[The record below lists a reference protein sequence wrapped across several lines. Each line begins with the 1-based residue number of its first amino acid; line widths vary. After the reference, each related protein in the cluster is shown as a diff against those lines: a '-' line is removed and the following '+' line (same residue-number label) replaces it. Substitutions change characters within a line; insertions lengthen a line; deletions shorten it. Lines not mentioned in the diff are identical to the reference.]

1 METVETFTK
10 ADAVTVSRTVTGLG
24 VLTEVY

>member
-1 METVETFTK
+1 METIETFTE
-10 ADAVTVSRTVTGLG
+10 ADAVTVSRRVTGLG

>member
-1 METVETFTK
+1 MEIVETFTE

-24 VLTEVY
+24 VLTELY